1 LSGIWQILERA
12 EQLYPSR
19 TATVE
24 QGRAIDYRAFG
35 LRARRLATFLRSV
48 GVRAGD
54 RVAILE
60 WNTSAFLEAYYAA
73 AGLGAI
79 LVPLNVRLAPP
90 EQARVL
96 AHAGARWLL
105 ASAGFAQGIAET
117 LHADAVPGNGS
128 TEPDAGSAQAVL
140 LDGVLWIDECPAA
153 FEARGHALRE
163 ELYFDFRDGATP
175 RSVEPAFEPACVA
188 PSDVAQLYYTSG
200 TTGRP
205 KGVMLTHGNVCTHAL
220 AAVAE
225 LRIES
230 SDHWGHFAPLFHL
243 ADAWATFAFT
253 WVGARH
259 VLLPRFEPLQAL
271 HAISTARVTITNLIP
286 AMLNLMVKHPRLAEH
301 DLSSLR
307 AVLSGGA
314 PIAPEVVRAVSAAF
328 GCEYVQT
335 YGMTETSPYL
345 TLSLLS
351 PELRTLSVDQQLA
364 WRAKTGR
371 PFLTVELE
379 VRGEDGRLVPNDGT
393 TVGEICVRG
402 PTVTPGY
409 WRDEAATRAAF
420 DERGFL
426 RTGDLAVRDAE
437 GYVNIVDRKKDMII
451 TGGEKVYSTEVEFVL
466 YKHPAVLEA
475 AVYGVPDE
483 TWGERVCA
491 AVVLRPGASA
501 RAEEL
506 DQHMRRELAGF
517 KVPREVRFLSELPRT
532 GSGKITKQPLRDA
545 HGRG

>member
-1 LSGIWQILERA
+1 MSGIWQILERA
-12 EQLYPSR
+12 ERLYPDR
-19 TATVE
+19 AATLE
-24 QGRAIDYRAFG
+24 GREGADYRRFG
-35 LRARRLATFLRSV
+35 ARARRMAAFLRSRGV
-48 GVRAGD
+48 GPGE

-60 WNTSAFLEAYYAA
+60 WNTAAFLEAYFAA
-73 AGLGAI
+73 AGLGAV

-96 AHAGARWLL
+96 AHCGARWLF
-105 ASAGFAQGIAET
+105 ASSGFADTIARTLAESETAPALRGILWLDARPEE
-117 LHADAVPGNGS
+117 HAARGLGVEEHVYAAVR
-128 TEPDAGSAQAVL
+128 DAG
-140 LDGVLWIDECPAA
+140 
-153 FEARGHALRE
+153 
-163 ELYFDFRDGATP
+163 
-175 RSVEPAFEPACVA
+175 EPAFEPARVSA
-188 PSDVAQLYYTSG
+188 SDVVHLYYTSG

-205 KGVMLTHGNVCTHAL
+205 KGVMLTHGNVTTHAL
-220 AAVAE
+220 AAIAE
-225 LRIES
+225 LRIA
-230 SDHWGHFAPLFHL
+230 SDDTWGHFAPLFHL

-259 VLLPRFEPLQAL
+259 VLLPRFEPSDAL
-271 HAISTARVTITNLIP
+271 RTISAERVTITNLIP
-286 AMLNLMVKHPRLAEH
+286 AMLNLMVRHPRLAEF
-301 DLSSLR
+301 DLSSMR
-307 AVLSGGA
+307 AILSGGA
-314 PIAPEVVRAVSAAF
+314 PIAPTVVRAVSAAF

-351 PELRTLSVDQQLA
+351 PKLRELPAEDQLA

-379 VRGEDGRLVPNDGT
+379 VRAEGGSLVPPDGA

-409 WRDEAATRAAF
+409 WNDPEATRAAF

-426 RTGDLAVRDAE
+426 RTGDLAVLDAE

-451 TGGEKVYSTEVEFVL
+451 TGGEKVYSTEVEHVL
-466 YKHPAVLEA
+466 HLHEAVLEV

-483 TWGERVCA
+483 KWGERVCA

-501 RAEEL
+501 GAVEL
-506 DQHMRRELAGF
+506 ETHCRRELAGY
-517 KVPREVRFLSELPRT
+517 KVPREYEFVAALPRT
-532 GSGKITKQPLRDA
+532 GSGKITKQPLRDRA
-545 HGRG
+545 GRGRA